1 MSKRKKEMISDLT
14 SKESLAPPL
23 SVAERRDQ
31 EIASEK
37 RIAQDRIRY
46 CPSRD
51 THIAAGRKK
60 GRASFRPVQF
70 TTLSRVVDK
79 AFTGWTIKTQKQ
91 S

>member
-1 MSKRKKEMISDLT
+1 MSKRKQEAISDSA
-14 SKESLAPPL
+14 SKESLTLPL

-31 EIASEK
+31 EVAGEK
-37 RIAQDRIRY
+37 RIAQDTVGY
-46 CPSRD
+46 CPNRD
-51 THIAAGRKK
+51 EHIVAGLKK
-60 GRASFRPVQF
+60 GRTSFRPVQF